1 MTTTF
6 TKKHYYANFLA
17 SKYHLIIFVLLLLA
31 ACASQ
36 TKESYLQD
44 YQDFMQDVK
53 EHYDTY
59 SQKDWQAKD
68 EKFKKFS
75 EEWYEDYK
83 EDLTWKEQL
92 RLGKYALQY
101 NLYKLGG
108 QSGKSLEEFFGK
120 DFDKL
125 KKQVQY
131 YKEHQMDKDI
141 EELTKQAKDLG
152 KEAQKTLDEIFK
164 ELDMDSKNQK

>member
-6 TKKHYYANFLA
+6 TKKRFYANFSVSNLQ
-17 SKYHLIIFVLLLLA
+17 LILFALLLLA
-31 ACASQ
+31 SCAPQ

-59 SQKDWQAKD
+59 SQKDWEEKD

-75 EEWYEDYK
+75 EEWYEEYK

-92 RLGKYALQY
+92 RLGKYAIQY
-101 NLYKLGG
+101 NVYKLGG
-108 QSGKSLEEFFGK
+108 KSGKSLEELLGK
-120 DFDKL
+120 DLDEL

-141 EELTKQAKDLG
+141 EDLTKQAQELG

-164 ELDMDSKNQK
+164 QLDMDSQKK

>member
-1 MTTTF
+1 MTTIF
-6 TKKHYYANFLA
+6 NKKRFYANFSVFNLQ
-17 SKYHLIIFVLLLLA
+17 LILFALLLLA
-31 ACASQ
+31 SCAPQ

-44 YQDFMQDVK
+44 YQVFMQDVK

-59 SQKDWQAKD
+59 SQKDWEEKD

-75 EEWYEDYK
+75 EEWYEEYK

-92 RLGKYALQY
+92 RLGQYAIQY
-101 NLYKLGG
+101 NVYKLGG
-108 QSGKSLEEFFGK
+108 KSGKSLEEFFGK
-120 DFDKL
+120 DLDKL

-141 EELTKQAKDLG
+141 EDLTKQAQELG

-164 ELDMDSKNQK
+164 ELDVNSQ